1 MLVGEISRNG
11 LYLKWNLSPT
21 YSVYKAPCLLLFD
34 ETTGQV
40 EVRDITNGK
49 MCEVLSEKGLRALR
63 SSKGGGEVL
72 ALAPGLGGL
81 VEIKATVPL

>member
-1 MLVGEISRNG
+1 

-34 ETTGQV
+34 EGTGHV

-49 MCEVLSEKGLRALR
+49 MCEVLTEKCLRAVR
-63 SSKGGGEVL
+63 STKGSGEVL

-81 VEIKATVPL
+81 VEIKETVAL

>member
-1 MLVGEISRNG
+1 LR
-11 LYLKWNLSPT
+11 WNLAPT

-34 ETTGQV
+34 EGTGHV

-49 MCEVLSEKGLRALR
+49 MCEVLTEKGLRALR
-63 SSKGGGEVL
+63 SPKGSGEIL

-81 VEIKATVPL
+81 VEIKETVPL